1 VYDEAIIDTEFPI
14 DTEHYICYDDKAS
27 LEKRNVG
34 TLKYPLRACSKRG
47 MLRQGGGITGKENF
61 LKDIADAQDWS
72 DGKLKELQWSD
83 ALGLSAAR
91 FLQDLDGCHVNPD
104 QLIND

>member
-47 MLRQGGGITGKENF
+47 MLR
-61 LKDIADAQDWS
+61 
-72 DGKLKELQWSD
+72 
-83 ALGLSAAR
+83 
-91 FLQDLDGCHVNPD
+91 
-104 QLIND
+104 